1 MITGLDKAITA
12 LIMAALT
19 LLSMFNLLPFTVTDQ
34 TATTIGAV
42 IAALTPVLVYLI
54 PNKSKP

>member
-12 LIMAALT
+12 FIMAVLT
-19 LLSMFNLLPFTVTDQ
+19 LLSMFNLLPFTVDDH

-54 PNKSKP
+54 PNLHKP